1 MGIIDDNY
9 FLGPSALKSPKNNNN
24 KMGFSQN
31 REALLMKKIS

>member
-9 FLGPSALKSPKNNNN
+9 FLGPSALKSPNNNN